1 MFNSSHYWTFFYNK
15 KCTIIN
21 TLNSINYKNSGNLF
35 SLLLYKYLHTCY
47 ISTYIVSQITSW
59 LTKPI
64 IFTVTMYKKNLPPL
78 RLGQLVKFIY
88 FTYCFLLTSSYIKL
102 EGHCFC
108 EFPNTGREWVTSSKE
123 KRHWNLYLTK
133 QNSRDNKDS
142 KGSSF
147 QMRKI
152 QLDQEFK
159 EI

>member
-1 MFNSSHYWTFFYNK
+1 MEICFLS
-15 KCTIIN
+15 
-21 TLNSINYKNSGNLF
+21 
-35 SLLLYKYLHTCY
+35 LYKYLHS
-47 ISTYIVSQITSW
+47 ILDFTSW
-59 LTKPI
+59 LTKPV
-64 IFTVTMYKKNLPPL
+64 IFTATMYKKNLPPL

-102 EGHCFC
+102 EGHCFS

-133 QNSRDNKDS
+133 QNSRDNKVS

-152 QLDQEFK
+152 RLDQESK